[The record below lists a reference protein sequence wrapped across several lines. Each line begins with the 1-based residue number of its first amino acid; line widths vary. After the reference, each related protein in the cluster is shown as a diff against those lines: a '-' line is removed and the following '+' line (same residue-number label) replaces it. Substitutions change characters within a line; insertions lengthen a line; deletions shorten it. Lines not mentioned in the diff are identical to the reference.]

1 MEPEFFIDSVGR
13 AEILY
18 IGSATKHDEACSEE
32 ILVTLLLNGREVTSK
47 IDTGAK
53 CNVLSFDTV
62 KRIPDAK
69 IWHSKRARLKGFT
82 GGIITSLGTTE
93 LKCQLPN
100 SNITQTIT
108 FQVVNSETYPLLGLR
123 DSLGLRLIQK
133 GPGLSNM
140 AEVYSVTAPSSS
152 RFAEQM
158 TTEFA
163 ELFNDD
169 LGELPTT
176 YNIVTDPDVK
186 PVIRPVQ
193 RVPPAIKDQL
203 KETLDHMSS
212 KGIIAPIK
220 EPTEAIR

>member
-1 MEPEFFIDSVGR
+1 MFQRKSWHGTGWQYQKYKANNQSAKTVPELEEYESFTDSVGR
-13 AEILY
+13 AETLY
-18 IGSATKHDEACSEE
+18 IGFATKHDEACSEE

-69 IWHSKRARLKGFT
+69 IRHSKRACLKGFT

-100 SNITQTIT
+100 SNITQIVT

-123 DSLGLRLIQK
+123 DSLGLCLIEK
-133 GPGLSNM
+133 GPGLSYM
-140 AEVYSVTAPSSS
+140 AEVYRVTAPSSS
-152 RFAEQM
+152 RFAQQM

-169 LGELPTT
+169 LGELLTT
-176 YNIVTDPDVK
+176 YSIVTDPDVK
-186 PVIRPVQ
+186 PVIRPV
-193 RVPPAIKDQL
+193 
-203 KETLDHMSS
+203 
-212 KGIIAPIK
+212 
-220 EPTEAIR
+220 